1 MWKCWFWNNNENE
14 IECVE
19 KEKAEENIGR
29 FAEADLAS
37 LQDQAHGQVQP
48 RSTGALTKFIF
59 CSHAAVAGSTTSMS
73 SSPPYS
79 DDASLFVSMIANLIP
94 SKAYIYLF
102 YRMSTP
108 ETLDITDKGFGNLG
122 PISLSTF
129 PLAQC
134 SWSIWLTGNMGNFTD
149 DLIFSPLLYGSL
161 PRATS
166 VPSPLLLLSGWN
178 HRHHHRHHLP
188 GFDLVCQP
196 TLCKKRDEIMIIC
209 YKLTTP
215 ARMQCTGSPRG
226 SRRVERHCPSQTPM
240 EPAPSA

>member
-48 RSTGALTKFIF
+48 RSTGALTKCIF

-122 PISLSTF
+122 PISLSNF

-161 PRATS
+161 PHQGQHQF
-166 VPSPLLLLSGWN
+166 PSPSSSSLWVAVVETIGTITGTTSPDSILSANRPCVRKGM
-178 HRHHHRHHLP
+178 
-188 GFDLVCQP
+188 
-196 TLCKKRDEIMIIC
+196 K
-209 YKLTTP
+209 
-215 ARMQCTGSPRG
+215 
-226 SRRVERHCPSQTPM
+226 
-240 EPAPSA
+240 